1 MQTISEIVCLFLNCH
16 YSLSSMKKLFLSI
29 ITILLV
35 IFALI
40 LWQTRPVPAQTLETS
55 LPLPEHTQITRLV
68 VHKSQRKMDAYSGD
82 NLVKSYDI
90 SLGFNPI
97 GHKQFE
103 GDGKTPEG
111 IYRINERNPNSAYH
125 KNLGISYPNAQDKAY
140 AQSQGKS
147 AGGLIKIHGI
157 RNGMGAIGR
166 QHLRYDWT
174 NGCIAVTNEEIDELY
189 RSVVYNAEIDIRP

>member
-1 MQTISEIVCLFLNCH
+1 
-16 YSLSSMKKLFLSI
+16 MKKIFLS
-29 ITILLV
+29 LLTALLA

-40 LWQTRPVPAQTLETS
+40 VWQTRPVPTQTPETVQ
-55 LPLPEHTQITRLV
+55 PLPENTQITRLV
-68 VHKSQRKMDAYSGD
+68 VHNSQRKMDAYSGD

-90 SLGFNPI
+90 ALGFNPI

-166 QHLRYDWT
+166 QHLRHDWT
-174 NGCIAVTNEEIDELY
+174 NGCIAITNEEIDELY

>member
-1 MQTISEIVCLFLNCH
+1 
-16 YSLSSMKKLFLSI
+16 MKKIFLS
-29 ITILLV
+29 LLTALLA

-40 LWQTRPVPAQTLETS
+40 LWQTRPVPTQTPETAQ
-55 LPLPEHTQITRLV
+55 PLPQNAQITRLV

-90 SLGFNPI
+90 ALGFNPI

-125 KNLGISYPNAQDKAY
+125 KNLGISYPNAQDKTY

-166 QHLRYDWT
+166 QHLRHDWT